1 MAIPCFNNTFNS
13 GLAKKNR
20 GHRQMIIEQYLF
32 IGIASLLMTWGIS
45 SFIRTLQGSAK
56 KIITV
61 FLSIGIFSS
70 FFYFNYINISNYDP
84 NYKKDNDI
92 DVVFQSLERYLID
105 NPEDMNAKKVFAEY
119 NLQIGNYNKAY
130 QYYGEIYK
138 STISQDIEVI
148 IGLIESTLLSR
159 PDVLNYDLNDL
170 INQSLEIEPLNQKA
184 LWFGGL
190 IAKASGNIELA
201 KERWN
206 LLINDPELPIDMQQ
220 AVNEQL
226 VLINSTKE

>member
-1 MAIPCFNNTFNS
+1 
-13 GLAKKNR
+13 
-20 GHRQMIIEQYLF
+20 MITEQYVF
-32 IGIASLLMTWGIS
+32 IGIASLLMTWGIA
-45 SFIRTLQGSAK
+45 SFIRTLQGSGK
-56 KIITV
+56 KLMMV
-61 FLSIGIFSS
+61 LLSIGMFSS
-70 FFYFNYINISNYDP
+70 FYYFNYTNISNYDP
-84 NYKKDNDI
+84 NYSVDDDI
-92 DVVFQSLERYLID
+92 DKVFQALEKYLIN

-119 NLQIGNYNKAY
+119 NLQIGNYNEAY

-159 PDVLNYDLNDL
+159 PEILSYDLNDL
-170 INQSLEIEPLNQKA
+170 INQALEIEPLNQKA

-190 IAKASGNIELA
+190 IARASGNIELA

-226 VLINSTKE
+226 VLVNSTKE

>member
-1 MAIPCFNNTFNS
+1 MTT
-13 GLAKKNR
+13 
-20 GHRQMIIEQYLF
+20 EQYLF
-32 IGIASLLMTWGIS
+32 IGIASLLMTWGIG
-45 SFIRTLQGSAK
+45 SFIRTFQGSAK
-56 KIITV
+56 KLITV

-84 NYKKDNDI
+84 NYNQDNDI
-92 DVVFQSLERYLID
+92 DVVSQALEQYLID
-105 NPEDMNAKKVFAEY
+105 NPEDMNAKKVLAEY
-119 NLQIGNYNKAY
+119 NLQIGNYNEAY

-159 PDVLNYDLNDL
+159 PDILSYDLNDL
-170 INQSLEIEPLNQKA
+170 INQSLEIDPLNQKA

-190 IAKASGNIELA
+190 IARASGDIKLA
-201 KERWN
+201 KQRWS
-206 LLINDPELPIDMQQ
+206 LLIKDPELPIDMQQ

-226 VLINSTKE
+226 VLINSTNE

>member
-1 MAIPCFNNTFNS
+1 
-13 GLAKKNR
+13 
-20 GHRQMIIEQYLF
+20 MITEQYLF

-56 KIITV
+56 KLITV

-84 NYKKDNDI
+84 NYNKDNDI
-92 DVVFQSLERYLID
+92 DVVFQSLEKYLID

-119 NLQIGNYNKAY
+119 NLQIGNYHEAY
-130 QYYGEIYK
+130 QYYGEIYN

-159 PDVLNYDLNDL
+159 PETLSYDLNDL

-190 IAKASGNIELA
+190 IARASGNIELA

-206 LLINDPELPIDMQQ
+206 LLINNPELPIDMQQ